1 MIKSKTSRRKTNKTS
16 RRKTNKTTR
25 RKTNK
30 TSRRSK
36 RSKRSK
42 KGGDR
47 MRDLA
52 AIKTKNN
59 EILATAQEIAEN
71 NADQGIADDISF
83 IVSEAKDESQIISQ
97 LINAEL
103 ADEENVPLMQQTI
116 NISGFS
122 GTVAELLN
130 KIKEKLREL
139 KEKVGLSHEEDI
151 VKLTQLSE
159 GITEEKHSIENIKRI
174 LGSTQVNFGG
184 RSKKSKSK
192 SKSKTKSK

>member
-1 MIKSKTSRRKTNKTS
+1 MIKSKTIKRKTSRRKTSRRKTSRRKTNKTS
-16 RRKTNKTTR
+16 R
-25 RKTNK
+25 
-30 TSRRSK
+30 

-184 RSKKSKSK
+184 KSKKSKSK
-192 SKSKTKSK
+192 SKT

>member
-1 MIKSKTSRRKTNKTS
+1 MIKSKTIKRKTSRRKTSRRKTNKPSRRKTNKTS
-16 RRKTNKTTR
+16 R
-25 RKTNK
+25 
-30 TSRRSK
+30 

-192 SKSKTKSK
+192 T

>member
-16 RRKTNKTTR
+16 RRKTNKTSR

-30 TSRRSK
+30 TSRRKTNKTSR

-184 RSKKSKSK
+184 KSKKSKSK
-192 SKSKTKSK
+192 T

>member
-16 RRKTNKTTR
+16 RRKTNKTSR

-30 TSRRSK
+30 TSR

-184 RSKKSKSK
+184 KSKKSKSK
-192 SKSKTKSK
+192 SKT

>member
-1 MIKSKTSRRKTNKTS
+1 MIKSKTIKRKTSRRKTSRRKTNKPS
-16 RRKTNKTTR
+16 RRKA
-25 RKTNK
+25 NK
-30 TSRRSK
+30 TSR

-192 SKSKTKSK
+192 SKTKSK